1 MFSAV
6 PPWIAPMLTT
16 PNSVGSFS
24 RLITL
29 CTSTM
34 KLSVCCLLVLGVG
47 ESRFEHFANRLPRA
61 AVELN

>member
-1 MFSAV
+1 MSTKSAMFAAV

-29 CTSTM
+29 
-34 KLSVCCLLVLGVG
+34 
-47 ESRFEHFANRLPRA
+47 
-61 AVELN
+61 